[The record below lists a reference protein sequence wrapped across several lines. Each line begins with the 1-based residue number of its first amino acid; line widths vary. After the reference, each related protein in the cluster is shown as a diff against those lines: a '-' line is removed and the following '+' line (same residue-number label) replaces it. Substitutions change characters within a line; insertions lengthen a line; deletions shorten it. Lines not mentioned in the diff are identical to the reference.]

1 VTDSFMPS
9 NVVPLLTGNWD
20 EQLSQQV
27 PRKPWDVFWHEFDPE
42 PGEHIAILGATGQ
55 GKTILQKNIL
65 PKFPFVA
72 AMATK
77 PQDRSMDV
85 LIEQEQYRKLARWYR
100 LNPID
105 HPRRVVWPDASR
117 LDSTEL
123 QRHVFERAFDL
134 IFREGGRPKHKPV
147 GWAIAIDELW
157 YFTNILGMG
166 KHIKL
171 FLFQARSLGESL
183 VVATQRPSSV
193 PLEVYS
199 QSTHLFFFQDSDK
212 ANLDRLA
219 EINARAKPTLMRYTI
234 ANLEEHQVLYVNTRT
249 GRMLRTRA
257 PAPIASIQDEPFQL
271 TNSGW
276 MPFPGRNK

>member
-1 VTDSFMPS
+1 VTFPVSIDWTPI
-9 NVVPLLTGNWD
+9 VAQET
-20 EQLSQQV
+20 
-27 PRKPWDVFWHEFDPE
+27 PRKPWDVFWKEFDPE
-42 PGEHIAILGATGQ
+42 PGEHVAILGATGQ

-72 AMATK
+72 AFATK
-77 PQDRSMDV
+77 PQDRSMDQ
-85 LIEQEQYRKLARWYR
+85 LIEHEQYIRLARWTR

-105 HPRRVVWPDASR
+105 HPRRVVWPDATR
-117 LDSTEL
+117 LDSTEN
-123 QRHVFERAFDL
+123 QADVFSRAMDL
-134 IFREGGRPKHKPV
+134 IFREGGKPKHKPV

-166 KHIKL
+166 KMIKL

-183 VVATQRPSSV
+183 VAATQRPSSV

-219 EINARAKPTLMRYTI
+219 EINARANPRLMRYVI
-234 ANLEEHQVLYVNTRT
+234 ANLEPHQVLYVNTRT
-249 GRMLRTRA
+249 GQMVRTRA
-257 PAPIASIQDEPFQL
+257 PAPIASVHDEQWQL
-271 TNSGW
+271 TNTGW
-276 MPFPGRNK
+276 SPFPGRNR

>member
-1 VTDSFMPS
+1 MP
-9 NVVPLLTGNWD
+9 NVIPLMGGDWNAA
-20 EQLSQQV
+20 LSQEV
-27 PRKPWDVFWHEFDPE
+27 PRKPWDQFWKEFDPD
-42 PGEHIAILGATGQ
+42 PGEHVAILGATGQ

-77 PQDRSMDV
+77 PQDRSMDA
-85 LIEQEQYRKLARWYR
+85 LIEHEQYVRLARWTR

-117 LDSTEL
+117 LDSTDR
-123 QRHVFERAFDL
+123 QREVFERAFDL
-134 IFREGGRPKHKPV
+134 IFREGGRPKNKPV

-157 YFTNILGMG
+157 YFTNVLGMG

-193 PLEVYS
+193 PLEIYS

-212 ANLDRLA
+212 VNLDRLA
-219 EINARAKPTLMRYTI
+219 EINARANPRLMRYTI
-234 ANLEEHQVLYVNTRT
+234 ANLEEHQVLYVNTRS
-249 GRMLRTRA
+249 GNMLRTRA
-257 PAPIASIQDEPFQL
+257 PAPIPIIDDKLQL
-271 TNSGW
+271 SNKGW
-276 MPFPGRNK
+276 MNRG

>member
-1 VTDSFMPS
+1 MTDPILGSVS
-9 NVVPLLTGNWD
+9 PLGIDWD
-20 EQLSQQV
+20 LALSQHV
-27 PRKPWDVFWHEFDPE
+27 PRKPWDVFWREFDPE

-72 AMATK
+72 AFATK
-77 PQDRSMDV
+77 PQDRSMDA
-85 LIEQEQYRKLARWYR
+85 LIEHEQYLRIARWMR

-117 LDSTEL
+117 LDSTDV
-123 QRHVFERAFDL
+123 QRDVFERAMDL
-134 IFREGGRPKHKPV
+134 IFREGGRPRHKPV

-157 YFTNILGMG
+157 YFSNILGMG

-193 PLEVYS
+193 PLEIYS

-219 EINARAKPTLMRYTI
+219 EINARANPRLMRYTI
-234 ANLEEHQVLYVNTRT
+234 ANLEEYQVLYVNTRT
-249 GRMLRTRA
+249 GGMLRTRA
-257 PAPIASIQDEPFQL
+257 PAPIPVMDDGWKL
-271 TNSGW
+271 TDSGW
-276 MPFPGRNK
+276 MPTGR

>member
-1 VTDSFMPS
+1 MGGDW
-9 NVVPLLTGNWD
+9 NAA
-20 EQLSQQV
+20 LSQEV
-27 PRKPWDVFWHEFDPE
+27 PRKPWDQFWKEFDPD

-77 PQDRSMDV
+77 PQDRSMDA
-85 LIEQEQYRKLARWYR
+85 LIEHEQYIRLARWTR

-117 LDSTEL
+117 LDSTDR
-123 QRHVFERAFDL
+123 QREVFEKAFDL
-134 IFREGGRPKHKPV
+134 IFREGGRPKNKPV

-193 PLEVYS
+193 PLEIYS

-219 EINARAKPTLMRYTI
+219 EINARANPRLMRYTI

-257 PAPIASIQDEPFQL
+257 PAPIKTEDDGWKL
-271 TNSGW
+271 TSSGW
-276 MPFPGRNK
+276 MPNG